1 MAVPPLTLRQIRYF
15 VTLAETGHFG
25 RAAEREGVSQPSLSQ
40 QISLLESALGVTL
53 VERGR
58 AGAMLTPA
66 GREALA
72 RGQRLLDEAE
82 GLADLRAGFRA
93 GLGGTVRLGS
103 TGTLGPYVLP
113 QAVRRLHA
121 AHPEL
126 KLVIRDG
133 APRDLVDGLRTGV
146 HDLVL
151 TQLPVTAPD
160 VAVERLFREPLFL
173 AVSREHILADRAEV
187 TDADL
192 AGEGVLSL
200 NPAYMLHR
208 QIGALADEVGARLLP
223 EYEGTSL
230 DALRQMV
237 AMNMGVTFLPALYA
251 RSEITGKG
259 DDVRLIPF
267 RRGRLMRDIGL
278 LARRSS
284 GGRTGL
290 GRLADVLRS
299 VVAEEFSGLVIPLP
313 GSGGRSG

>member
-1 MAVPPLTLRQIRYF
+1 MAAPYLTLRQIRYF

-40 QISLLESALGVTL
+40 QISLLEEALGLTL

-66 GREALA
+66 GRDALA
-72 RGQRLLDEAE
+72 RGRRVLDEAE
-82 GLADLRAGFRA
+82 GLADLRTAYQS

-133 APRDLVDGLRTGV
+133 APLDLVEGLRSGV
-146 HDLVL
+146 NDLVL
-151 TQLPVTAPD
+151 TQLPVSAPD
-160 VAVERLFREPLFL
+160 LAVERLFREPLYL
-173 AVSREHILADRAEV
+173 AVSREHRLSDRALV

-208 QIGALADEVGARLLP
+208 QIGALADEVGARLMP

-278 LARRSS
+278 VARRSS
-284 GGRTGL
+284 GARTGF
-290 GRLADVLRS
+290 GRLAEVLRI
-299 VVAEEFSGLVIPLP
+299 VVAEDFAGLVIPL
-313 GSGGRSG
+313 SGGGRTG